1 MAVIDDAA
9 SPPAGAPCSR
19 RPGPRATCAVTRSP
33 HICPEG
39 TDVQGELPLS
49 KPSDRAQAPVAT
61 LNPRATI
68 AHSPVFRLPTRVLIS
83 GAVVLRPPDNHR
95 FSALQTPRAS
105 AAEAYFHPLFVPR
118 SYPRPA
124 QGFHPPYTA
133 LWTKFVDKVHSG
145 CSSKRRE
152 GMGLKDRFVL
162 IAKLA
167 QHRVVLVELVI
178 AKAINSRVA
187 PLGAFGV

>member
-1 MAVIDDAA
+1 MRLRPQQGRLAVDD
-9 SPPAGAPCSR
+9 
-19 RPGPRATCAVTRSP
+19 PGR
-33 HICPEG
+33 
-39 TDVQGELPLS
+39 ELPA
-49 KPSDRAQAPVAT
+49 PSPAVRTSV
-61 LNPRATI
+61 PRGLTYRVSSRCPSRPIEHTPPLPPSTFVPRLLTA
-68 AHSPVFRLPTRVLIS
+68 PVFRLPTRVLIS

-133 LWTKFVDKVHSG
+133 LWTKFVDKASALCG
-145 CSSKRRE
+145 CKRHE
-152 GMGLKDRFVL
+152 GMGLTHWFVL

-167 QHRVVLVELVI
+167 QHRVVLVEFVI
-178 AKAINSRVA
+178 AKAINSGVS
-187 PLGAFGV
+187 PLCAFGV